1 MDWLEEKRQ
10 PYYIYK
16 KNGPSTFFL
25 DFNLGFCE
33 SSFIDHLVWTGYF
46 TSKLYFISIFVHGLK
61 KEKESLEKNK
71 RERKLLVNQDFNHE
85 KGHF

>member
-1 MDWLEEKRQ
+1 MVRRKKATLL
-10 PYYIYK
+10 YIK